1 MASITKLLRRQ
12 PQTSEAELEYVRE
25 RTVARLHG
33 LNGEVDAGD
42 ASAVAQAIVL
52 DAPAESVAAPEAP
65 TTEPEAVVEAVAEP
79 EAPTIQPEAVIE
91 AAAGPEAVIEAP
103 VVELEPKPASV
114 LAPVPEA
121 VIEPEPEPILE
132 PEPEPILEAEAVV
145 AESEPVLAETEPVVA
160 EAVIA
165 AAVIAEP
172 EPEPKTPSFLA
183 EAMAAAAIR
192 AHGKPPSQPEPE
204 PVAAEPEPELVAV
217 VEPEVVSEARPAPKR
232 SRRWWS
238 SSKPEPEVVVEPEAA
253 AVVEAELEPVA
264 VEPEVEAIVEPEPIV
279 ELEAVVEPEPEAL
292 VEPVVVVEPEPDRT
306 PIVEAAAIADP
317 EPVVAA
323 APEPDPEPVAIPV
336 VVDRVVDIKRESI
349 WEAKLPEAPKPTVKR
364 AKPARQSTSLPVAK
378 PAAVAAAPAPG
389 SAFCPYCAL
398 SLVPA
403 PTATRRCPRCRQR
416 IIVKHVQGH
425 IVFLTE
431 ASVAVFDA
439 ERQRAVD
446 GVRWAK
452 ERTSWLK
459 LAAGV
464 AASPDKVARLERAR
478 LTEAAVT
485 SSRQLYMSTAERA
498 FKAAKRED
506 RWEIASRI
514 RREQAAA
521 IHKAAGS
528 SIPPPAEALALHRE
542 AAAVELRGINKM
554 AKSVQLIGSNCCQT
568 CEADDGRTF
577 RIVTEMR
584 ETRLPHAD
592 CPKGLCRCRW
602 DLVVR
607 DEAMV
612 RRYLQRK
619 DRGSRGKRAGVDP
632 AVRSGE

>member
-33 LNGEVDAGD
+33 LNGETD
-42 ASAVAQAIVL
+42 ASDTTAAAQAIVL
-52 DAPAESVAAPEAP
+52 DAPAEAVLAPGAP

-79 EAPTIQPEAVIE
+79 EAPTIEPEAVV
-91 AAAGPEAVIEAP
+91 EAVA
-103 VVELEPKPASV
+103 ELEPEPANV

-121 VIEPEPEPILE
+121 VIE

-145 AESEPVLAETEPVVA
+145 AESEPVVAETEPVVA
-160 EAVIA
+160 E
-165 AAVIAEP
+165 AVIAEP

-192 AHGKPPSQPEPE
+192 AHGKPDSQPEPE

-217 VEPEVVSEARPAPKR
+217 VEPEAVSESKPASKR

-238 SSKPEPEVVVEPEAA
+238 SPKPEPEPE
-253 AVVEAELEPVA
+253 AVVEAELEAVS
-264 VEPEVEAIVEPEPIV
+264 VEPEHEPVVEAEP
-279 ELEAVVEPEPEAL
+279 EAVVEPEPVVDPEPI
-292 VEPVVVVEPEPDRT
+292 VEPVAAVEPEPEPA
-306 PIVEAAAIADP
+306 PIVEVAAVADP
-317 EPVVAA
+317 EPVAAA

-336 VVDRVVDIKRESI
+336 VAERMLDIKRESI

-364 AKPARQSTSLPVAK
+364 AKPARPSPSLPVAK

-464 AASPDKVARLERAR
+464 GASPDKVARLERAR

-498 FKAAKRED
+498 FRAAKRED